1 MFVIFSCMTL
11 VYPGV
16 SVGLADRGMT
26 EFSLWDFSLGQLKR
40 LEHLASMESEAGKSS
55 RAALAEGQGGA
66 WTDRC
71 LPVPRCPQ

>member
-11 VYPGV
+11 LYPVV

-40 LEHLASMESEAGKSS
+40 LEHLASMESEAGKSNG
-55 RAALAEGQGGA
+55 AALAEGQGVA